1 MEIFGLNNQAIPP
14 TCLLRLVR
22 TCLNCF
28 PEKRSHFWQFKE
40 IWPQTH
46 MKPYSFRACI
56 IELKMVTSF
65 PLHTPRH
72 FGLRSAVSLL
82 YCRLRQKHCSALSL
96 STQTPLFQMLDS
108 TIHQVKYNYSVD
120 KPVGLSSRY
129 TGRFILQIALSN
141 VWIAKVWSI
150 NSYWFCTAVVILD
163 QHPI

>member
-1 MEIFGLNNQAIPP
+1 
-14 TCLLRLVR
+14 
-22 TCLNCF
+22 
-28 PEKRSHFWQFKE
+28 
-40 IWPQTH
+40 
-46 MKPYSFRACI
+46 MKPYSLRACI

-120 KPVGLSSRY
+120 NCYGNQWGCPVDIPVDLSFR
-129 TGRFILQIALSN
+129 
-141 VWIAKVWSI
+141 
-150 NSYWFCTAVVILD
+150 
-163 QHPI
+163 